1 MKLIQNWRSALRM
14 YSVQAQT
21 VNLAILGAWQALPD
35 DLRGSAPSPVV
46 AGIVA
51 ALLVLGIAGRLIAQ
65 PAVQAGE

>member
-21 VNLAILGAWQALPD
+21 VNLAILGSWQALPD
-35 DLRGSAPSPVV
+35 DLRGSVPSPVV
-46 AGIVA
+46 MGIVA
-51 ALLVLGIAGRLIAQ
+51 ALLVLGIVGRLIAQ